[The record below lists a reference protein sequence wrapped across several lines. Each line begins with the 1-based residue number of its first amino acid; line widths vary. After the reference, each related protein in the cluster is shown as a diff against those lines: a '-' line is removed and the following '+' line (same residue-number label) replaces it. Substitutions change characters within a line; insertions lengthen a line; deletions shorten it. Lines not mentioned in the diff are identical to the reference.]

1 MAPIQKFVVDAPRPL
16 PPKYRLVD
24 VANIIDSPD
33 PHWQTGL
40 SVWGFPPTGDWVPDT
55 TSPGYVGGAP
65 DMPATWALCWSEA
78 STAGEKSTGTG
89 IPDPLFD
96 SFTVYLAARCTAA
109 SVFTGRFDGE
119 TQDEYQ
125 ARMQQAFVDRALQ
138 SFGAA
143 ESWAVEREFSQ
154 GLILPG
160 NPFLGDA
167 NAVVLAGGTA
177 QDPRTALSYLA
188 NAIGQTGQ
196 RGLVH
201 ADPATITSWGEFY
214 IQPVGQDQIW
224 TIDGNQIVRGSGYIG
239 ADVVGRPALSDG
251 QSWAFATGL
260 VDIRRT
266 APFVVPGDI
275 SEALDRGDNTID
287 YYVERT
293 YAVDWDTV
301 LQAAV
306 LVDWKI

>member
-1 MAPIQKFVVDAPRPL
+1 MATIQKFVVNGPRPL

-24 VANIIDSPD
+24 VANVIESPD

-40 SVWGFPPTGDWVPDT
+40 SVWGYPPTGDWVPDT

-65 DMPATWALCWSEA
+65 DQPATWALCWSDA
-78 STAGEKSTGTG
+78 STAGVKSTGTS
-89 IPDPLFD
+89 IPNPLFD
-96 SFTVYLAARCTAA
+96 AFTVYLAAQCTTA
-109 SVFTGRFDGE
+109 SVFTAKLDGE

-125 ARMQQAFVDRALQ
+125 SRMQQAFVDRALQ

-167 NAVVLAGGTA
+167 NAVVLAGGVA
-177 QDPRTALSYLA
+177 QKPRVALSYLA

-196 RGLVH
+196 AGIVH
-201 ADPATITSWGEFY
+201 ADPATIVAWGEFF
-214 IQPVGQDQIW
+214 IRPEGEKLLTMEGSD
-224 TIDGNQIVRGSGYIG
+224 IVRGSGYVG
-239 ADVVGRPALSDG
+239 ADVVGQSALAAG
-251 QSWAFATGL
+251 TSWAFATGL
-260 VDIRRT
+260 VDIRRS
-266 APFVVPGDI
+266 APFIVPGDI
-275 SEALDRGDNTID
+275 SEALDRGDNTIN

>member
-1 MAPIQKFVVDAPRPL
+1 MAPIQKFVVNAPRPL

-24 VANIIDSPD
+24 VANIIDDPD
-33 PHWQTGL
+33 PHWQAGL
-40 SVWGFPPTGDWVPDT
+40 SVWGYPPTGDWVPDT

-65 DMPATWALCWSEA
+65 DQPATWALCWSDA
-78 STAGEKSTGTG
+78 TTAGVKSTGTA
-89 IPDPLFD
+89 IPNPLFD
-96 SFTVYLAARCTAA
+96 AFTVYLAATCTAA
-109 SVFTGRFDGE
+109 SVFTGKNAGE

-125 ARMQQAFVDRALQ
+125 SRMQQAFVDRALQ

-167 NAVVLAGGTA
+167 NAVVLAAGAA

-196 RGLVH
+196 MGIVH
-201 ADPATITSWGEFY
+201 ADPATITAWGEFY
-214 IQPVGQDQIW
+214 IQASSQSLI
-224 TIDGNQIVRGSGYIG
+224 TIDGNPIVRGSGYVG
-239 ADVVGRPALSDG
+239 AGVVGRTGLADG

-260 VDIRRT
+260 IDIRRT
-266 APFVVPGDI
+266 AAFVVPGDI
-275 SEALDRGDNTID
+275 SEALDRGDNTIS